1 MPVGAQPPHRRGTV
15 GEPYSA
21 LNLRLALALFGL
33 VFCTAAGVVFL
44 VWAHVPG
51 FGWFFI
57 ALAVIAAADAV
68 VVQLRRRAR
77 ARKGERGHSLF
88 E

>member
-1 MPVGAQPPHRRGTV
+1 
-15 GEPYSA
+15 

-33 VFCTAAGVVFL
+33 AFCAVTGALVLRFTPLDFL
-44 VWAHVPG
+44 
-51 FGWFFI
+51 GWVLI
-57 ALAVIAAADAV
+57 GLSVIAAVDAV

-77 ARKGERGHSLF
+77 ARAGDKGHSLF